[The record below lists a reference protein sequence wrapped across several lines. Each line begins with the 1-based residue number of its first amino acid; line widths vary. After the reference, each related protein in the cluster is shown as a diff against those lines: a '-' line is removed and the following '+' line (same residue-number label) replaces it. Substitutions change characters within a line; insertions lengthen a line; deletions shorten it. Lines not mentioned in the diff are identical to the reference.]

1 MKRLGHESVGE
12 IAKLRFML
20 RRLRKL
26 GAKRSV
32 LGGVGTL
39 SFQKRKVVINFTQ
52 GEKIIIVFIA
62 LTGHMQKESSG
73 FIETAPNSD
82 TGGESCQAQSRD
94 LCDSHKCFWCDKRGG
109 RESTVRRRFDEW

>member
-32 LGGVGTL
+32 SLGFGATL
-39 SFQKRKVVINFTQ
+39 GIM
-52 GEKIIIVFIA
+52 GIIWASLDV
-62 LTGHMQKESSG
+62 
-73 FIETAPNSD
+73 N
-82 TGGESCQAQSRD
+82 
-94 LCDSHKCFWCDKRGG
+94 
-109 RESTVRRRFDEW
+109 